1 MKSLAP
7 LALVLVLATCV
18 GMAAAAAPPKALMC
32 KAGAKRAVIG
42 GRAQCLRIGLN
53 CNVRFNSGKPSY
65 ARYGFFCTS
74 RTTDD
79 PTTLFRVAQPGLAPS
94 ACPGLGVPPPESTA
108 PGFRAIGTSP
118 FYAGPYLDLD
128 PSATIWRYPNQPG
141 LLGADGWSVKFLW
154 YVADEAVPARISI
167 TDLGT
172 GRRLAIVVHGE
183 ARSREPVLESSTAFS
198 YPHGNWGS
206 YVVFP
211 HAGCYRLDAHWQ
223 PEGSWSLVFSFGR

>member
-1 MKSLAP
+1 MKGLAP
-7 LALVLVLATCV
+7 VALVLVFATCV

-53 CNVRFNSGKPSY
+53 CSVRLNSGKPSY
-65 ARYGFFCTS
+65 TRYGYFCAS
-74 RTTDD
+74 PASGD

-94 ACPGLGVPPPESTA
+94 ACRGLAPPPPQSTA
-108 PGFRAIGTSP
+108 PGFRAIGTPP

-128 PSATIWRYPNQPG
+128 PSTTIWRYPNQPG
-141 LLGADGWSVKFLW
+141 LLGADGWAVKFLW

-167 TDLGT
+167 TDVGT

-183 ARSREPVLESSTAFS
+183 ARSREPVLEAATAFS
-198 YPHGNWGS
+198 YP
-206 YVVFP
+206 
-211 HAGCYRLDAHWQ
+211 
-223 PEGSWSLVFSFGR
+223 